1 MRSHPKQ
8 HLSKGYLDLKEEGWL
23 LSDGEFNDC
32 IRMPGGRVIIQRII
46 CCHMK
51 FFKENYSDLV
61 VEQIPQTY
69 SKKMARK
76 SEIVY
81 NYWVSI

>member
-1 MRSHPKQ
+1 MAVIDQVCDSIPSNTYHNDI
-8 HLSKGYLDLKEEGWL
+8 LDLKEEEWL

-32 IRMPGGRVIIQRII
+32 IKMPGRIIIQRII

-61 VEQIPQTY
+61 VEHILHTY
-69 SKKMARK
+69 S
-76 SEIVY
+76 
-81 NYWVSI
+81 